1 MKSDTSSYVH
11 LQNLYKSRAR
21 EERDEFAQV
30 LKGVLDEI
38 NAHQQLRATTEELVD
53 EFVRNAHG
61 LKVMRGRQ
69 WGGEDDVALRKS
81 SRAVVGCSF

>member
-11 LQNLYKSRAR
+11 LQNLYKARAR
-21 EERDEFAQV
+21 EERDEFAQA

-38 NAHQQLRATTEELVD
+38 NAPQQLRATTEELVD
-53 EFVRNAHG
+53 EFVRNTHG

-69 WGGEDDVALRKS
+69 WGSEDDAALCKS
-81 SRAVVGCSF
+81 SCSGVGCSF